1 MSFCSLQQIRRVKV
15 LQMTLSLV
23 RTHERNLGMSCKKTV
38 VTGNRIEHA
47 VRCSQAKADK
57 LDTNQI

>member
-15 LQMTLSLV
+15 LQMNLSLV

-38 VTGNRIEHA
+38 VTGNRI
-47 VRCSQAKADK
+47 
-57 LDTNQI
+57 